1 MGRSPCF
8 PISPETTPGAADL
21 FRKAAETP
29 HRMERTGADCIVNG
43 PMKSGRPVMDIILIQ
58 PMISLIA
65 GIMILIWP
73 ALLNYVVA
81 AFLIV
86 SGVLGLLPQLQQG

>member
-1 MGRSPCF
+1 
-8 PISPETTPGAADL
+8 
-21 FRKAAETP
+21 
-29 HRMERTGADCIVNG
+29 
-43 PMKSGRPVMDIILIQ
+43 MDIILIQ